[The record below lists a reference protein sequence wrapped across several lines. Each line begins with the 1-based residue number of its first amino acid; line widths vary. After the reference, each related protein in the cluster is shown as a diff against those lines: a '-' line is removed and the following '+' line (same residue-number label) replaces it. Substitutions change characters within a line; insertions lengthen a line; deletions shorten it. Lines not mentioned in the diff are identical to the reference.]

1 MGSLNNLFKKQSGSD
16 QKLIEA
22 ISNIFGFT
30 PKNIA
35 PYKLA
40 CRHRSMA
47 QTCANGNRISNERLE
62 FLGDA
67 ILGSIIA
74 EYLFKKFPYKDEGFL
89 TEIRSRIV
97 SRSNLNGLSRRLGL
111 NQLIKTHNDKKT
123 GTSIP
128 GDAFEA
134 FIGAIYLDKGYEFT
148 KEVIINK
155 IINYHIDI
163 DELITTEINFKS
175 KLIEWGQKN
184 KKEIHFIIVKE
195 EEVNNKYKIYQIEV
209 DVDKEKLGVGED
221 YSIKKAEQIAA
232 KIACEKLIGGE

>member
-1 MGSLNNLFKKQSGSD
+1 MGSLNNLFKKSYSSD
-16 QKLIEA
+16 QKLVDA
-22 ISNIFGFT
+22 INNIFGFT

-97 SRSNLNGLSRRLGL
+97 SRTNLNNLSRRLGL

-148 KEVIINK
+148 KEVIIRK
-155 IINYHIDI
+155 IMSYHIDI
-163 DELITTEINFKS
+163 DELITTEVNFKS

-184 KKEIHFIIVKE
+184 KKEINFNLVKE
-195 EEVNNKYKIYQIEV
+195 EDVNNKYKIYLIEV
-209 DVDKEKLGVGED
+209 EVDNEKLGVGED
-221 YSIKKAEQIAA
+221 YSIKKAEQTAA
-232 KIACEKLIGGE
+232 KIACEKLINDE

>member
-1 MGSLNNLFKKQSGSD
+1 MFKKHCSSD
-16 QKLIEA
+16 QKLINA
-22 ISNIFGFT
+22 INNIFGFS

-40 CRHRSMA
+40 CKHRSIA
-47 QTCANGNRISNERLE
+47 KSSANGYKFSNERLE

-67 ILGSIIA
+67 ILGSIVA

-89 TEIRSRIV
+89 TEMRSRIV
-97 SRSNLNGLSRRLGL
+97 SRSNLNSLSRRLGL
-111 NQLIKTHNDKKT
+111 NQLIETHNESKST
-123 GTSIP
+123 NSIP

-148 KEVIINK
+148 REVIINK
-155 IINYHIDI
+155 IINFHIDI
-163 DELITTEINFKS
+163 EELISTEVNFKS

-184 KKEIHFIIVKE
+184 KLDINFNLVEE
-195 EEVNNKYKIYQIEV
+195 EEVNNKHKLYTI
-209 DVDKEKLGVGED
+209 DVNVGNDKLGSGKD

-232 KIACEKLIGGE
+232 KIAWEKLTGND